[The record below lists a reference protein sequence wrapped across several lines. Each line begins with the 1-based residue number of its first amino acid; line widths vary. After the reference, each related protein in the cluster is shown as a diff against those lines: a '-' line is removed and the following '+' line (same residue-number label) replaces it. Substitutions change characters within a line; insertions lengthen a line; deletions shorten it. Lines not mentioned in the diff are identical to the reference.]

1 MDLKW
6 IFNSTPTLNYKM
18 IIRVYSRDNLSKS
31 IKSGVYV
38 INFEEY
44 VINFE
49 EYADFGTHW
58 IALCA
63 SNNGVIYFDS
73 FGVEYIPKE
82 VQKIIE
88 NKDIET
94 NIFRIIFLDSTKLK
108 IVFNKI
114 H

>member
-6 IFNSTPTLNYKM
+6 IFNSTPTLKYKT

-31 IKSGVYV
+31 IKGGVY
-38 INFEEY
+38 E
-44 VINFE
+44 INFE

-108 IVFNKI
+108 IVFNKN

>member
-44 VINFE
+44 
-49 EYADFGTHW
+49 ADFGTHW
-58 IALCA
+58 IVLCA